1 MRIGISSSEIQ
12 FISPLDSLT
21 NLCLHSCSLRTEVI
35 FLFLSAVLVF
45 FLNYSEFRQGGRSSY
60 LFGSLEFLHIKK
72 KKKKK
77 EFLHIAQYLTYCS
90 HLANIC

>member
-60 LFGSLEFLHIKK
+60 LFGSV
-72 KKKKK
+72 

-90 HLANIC
+90 HLANICCVFTMFQH